1 MSMKYIKI
9 AFIIIKWDEL
19 NISFSIVILFQ
30 FLLSLWILSD
40 LSNFWKHKH
49 KAVKKSVNFT
59 LSSAETDSANIVKK
73 WIEIYLCS
81 HTWWYLIIYKPMLWM
96 SLMVIFF
103 SFHFLAIYN
112 KLTALMRRSRCNF
125 LLITTHKGI
134 ISRGFFLDCKAERM
148 IYIDKITY
156 L

>member
-19 NISFSIVILFQ
+19 NISFSFSKVILFQ
-30 FLLSLWILSD
+30 FLLSLWILFD

-73 WIEIYLCS
+73 WIENYLCS
-81 HTWWYLIIYKPMLWM
+81 HTWWYLIIYKPVLWM

-103 SFHFLAIYN
+103 FPFFSN
-112 KLTALMRRSRCNF
+112 
-125 LLITTHKGI
+125 I
-134 ISRGFFLDCKAERM
+134 ISSQLKWGVQDVIFYWSQHIKESFQGAFFLIVKLKGW
-148 IYIDKITY
+148 YI
-156 L
+156 

>member
-1 MSMKYIKI
+1 MSMKYMKI

-30 FLLSLWILSD
+30 FLLLLWILSD

-73 WIEIYLCS
+73 LKEKYLCS
-81 HTWWYLIIYKPMLWM
+81 HTWWYLIIYKPVLWM
-96 SLMVIFF
+96 SLMIIFF
-103 SFHFLAIYN
+103 FHFLAIYN

-134 ISRGFFLDCKAERM
+134 ISRGLFLDCKAERM
-148 IYIDKITY
+148 ICIDKITY